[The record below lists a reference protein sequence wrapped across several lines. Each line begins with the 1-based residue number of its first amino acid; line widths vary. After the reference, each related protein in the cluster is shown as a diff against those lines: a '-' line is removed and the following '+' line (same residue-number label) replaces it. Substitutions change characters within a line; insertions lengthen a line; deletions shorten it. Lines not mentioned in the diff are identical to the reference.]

1 LRAGRYNSVFASG
14 AESAWVSLDILNMGF
29 SENGTFNP
37 QIDNFNKEHDDLLV
51 EFEVLLV

>member
-1 LRAGRYNSVFASG
+1 
-14 AESAWVSLDILNMGF
+14 MGF